1 MKRGF
6 IGSYTLSLLPG
17 LASNRHILQSPQ
29 GFRIEFS
36 FLTFGQNPVQGTFLA
51 IS

>member
-17 LASNRHILQSPQ
+17 LASNRHILSPQ
-29 GFRIEFS
+29 RFRIGFTI
-36 FLTFGQNPVQGTFLA
+36 LTFGQNPVQGTFLA